1 MARLEEEG
9 GIVHMNDSDREMID
23 IFTKQD
29 KGQGLKEIISSTK
42 DDFNSEIDDEEDKQE
57 LDTRKVVDK
66 SKPSEAQN

>member
-29 KGQGLKEIISSTK
+29 KGQGLKEIVSSAR
-42 DDFNSEIDDEEDKQE
+42 DDFNSEFDDEE
-57 LDTRKVVDK
+57 
-66 SKPSEAQN
+66 KPDD